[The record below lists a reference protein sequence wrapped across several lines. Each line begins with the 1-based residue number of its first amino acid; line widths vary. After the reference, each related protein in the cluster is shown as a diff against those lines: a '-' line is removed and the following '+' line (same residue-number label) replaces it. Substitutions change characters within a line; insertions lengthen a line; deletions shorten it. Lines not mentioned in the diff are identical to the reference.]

1 MTSDRASTE
10 HATPPLWRNRD
21 FQLLFA
27 GSLTSV
33 VGSEIAAIAYP
44 LLVLAVT
51 GSPAQAGLV
60 AFAETAAAVLVGLP
74 AGALVDR
81 WNKRA
86 VMVTCDALRLVAAG
100 SIPLALAANRL
111 SLTQIVAVA
120 AVTGAAGSFFYP
132 ARMVAVRR
140 TVSADQLSAA
150 LSQNQARVAIGALV
164 GPSAGGALFGLGRA
178 LPFLAD
184 AVSFGVSLLCV
195 LGIRT
200 PLRVE
205 PDGSTGQRR
214 LGAEITEGFAW
225 IWARRQ
231 LRAML
236 LYATAVN
243 LAAGALLL
251 LVIVLASNL
260 GASPSTVGL
269 ILTGAAVGSLLGA
282 VASAWLQRHVSPP
295 ALMLLV
301 GGVASVAICA
311 MALPF
316 GVAWIGLTLGTVM
329 VFSPAAVVAINLMI
343 MRDVPERLQGRAM
356 SAMDLLLSVARPLG
370 PLVAGV
376 LLEYAGARVTA
387 VLLGGYLALCVILA
401 VTNPGFRGR
410 SDRDRPAED
419 TIDPAPA
426 EP

>member
-1 MTSDRASTE
+1 MTSDRAATG
-10 HATPPLWRNRD
+10 HAPPPLWRNRD

-51 GSPAQAGLV
+51 GSPARAGLV

-100 SIPLALAANRL
+100 SIPLALATNRL

-150 LSQNQARVAIGALV
+150 LSQNQARVAIGTLI

-184 AVSFGVSLLCV
+184 AVSFGVSLLSV
-195 LGIRT
+195 LAIRT

-205 PDGSTGQRR
+205 PDSGSPRR
-214 LGAEITEGFAW
+214 GLRADITEGLAW

-236 LYATAVN
+236 LYATAIN
-243 LAAGALLL
+243 LAGGALLL
-251 LVIVLASNL
+251 LVIVLARNL

-301 GGVASVAICA
+301 GGVAGVSISA

-316 GVAWIGLTLGTVM
+316 GVAWIGLTLGTVT
-329 VFSPAAVVAINLMI
+329 VFSPAAIVAINLVI

-356 SAMDLLLSVARPLG
+356 SATDLLLNVGRPLG
-370 PLVAGV
+370 PLVAGL
-376 LLEYAGARVTA
+376 LLEYAGAQVTA
-387 VLLGGYLALCVILA
+387 VLLGSYLALCVVVA
-401 VTNPGFRGR
+401 AANAGFRGR
-410 SDRDRPAED
+410 SDHGRPAKN
-419 TIDPAPA
+419 TTDPAPTR
-426 EP
+426 P